1 MRALVAILL
10 AATNVLPFTAGAR
23 AQDEV
28 RTNIVPPPSKIIEN
42 DLDSPLVT
50 DTVLPAPNPVVAP
63 SAPAAPSGPA
73 SLEIITDLSRLP
85 PPVARMRERIIMAAR
100 TGRLDDV
107 VAVMRANEPMPIFAL
122 NGDADPAIHWRANFP
137 DSGGIEILATLIDV
151 LETGFVH
158 VDQGTPQE
166 MYLWPYFARVP
177 LKELSPEQKVD
188 LFKLVTGADYKAML
202 EAGSYNFYRVGIDAD
217 GAWRFFVA
225 GD

>member
-1 MRALVAILL
+1 MRALVAIIL
-10 AATNVLPFTAGAR
+10 AAATMLAFTAGAR

-28 RTNIVPPPSKIIEN
+28 RTDIVRPPSKIIGQ

-50 DTVLPAPNPVVAP
+50 DTVPAPKPDVAP
-63 SAPAAPSGPA
+63 SPPAAPSGPA
-73 SLEIITDLSRLP
+73 GLEIITDVARLP
-85 PPVARMRERIIMAAR
+85 PPVARMRERILAAAR

-122 NGDADPAIHWRANFP
+122 NGDADPTIHWRANFP
-137 DSGGIEILATLIDV
+137 DSGGIEVLATLIGV
-151 LETGFVH
+151 LETGCVH

-188 LFKLVTGADYKAML
+188 LFKLVTGADYKAMR
-202 EAGSYNFYRVGIDAD
+202 ESGSYDFYRVGIDAD